1 MVMDNQ
7 GQIGAVANGLI
18 QWNNAQDRQHN
29 WQSKLWHHPQNLTA
43 QRGGRELSVSH
54 TTDLG
59 TCNVSVLTIVHW
71 MEIGHCLI
79 CSNDILPMNVIGE
92 ATMGHMRAGTA
103 GTPSAIKCNPI
114 DKSTDLDVVTVAEVT
129 KSEGRSWLRY
139 GRRQCNG
146 NDAGLKFNSASSVS
160 GGVFPSPRRH
170 T

>member
-1 MVMDNQ
+1 M
-7 GQIGAVANGLI
+7 
-18 QWNNAQDRQHN
+18 
-29 WQSKLWHHPQNLTA
+29 S
-43 QRGGRELSVSH
+43 
-54 TTDLG
+54 LG
-59 TCNVSVLTIVHW
+59 KQPW
-71 MEIGHCLI
+71 GI
-79 CSNDILPMNVIGE
+79 CE
-92 ATMGHMRAGTA
+92 AGTA
-103 GTPSAIKCNPI
+103 GTPSAIKYNPI